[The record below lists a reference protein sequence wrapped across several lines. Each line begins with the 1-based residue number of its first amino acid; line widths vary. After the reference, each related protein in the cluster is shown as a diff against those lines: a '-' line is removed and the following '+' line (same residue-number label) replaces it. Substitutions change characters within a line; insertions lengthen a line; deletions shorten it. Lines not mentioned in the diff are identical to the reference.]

1 MARRWTLQEDELIAG
16 HYQKQG
22 LQWVVDRLA
31 NRSRAA
37 VVQRA
42 MKLGIRGRQWTGAED
57 YVLRRCYRQFGAT
70 YCRRY
75 MPRRSEIAIMSRAR
89 RLGLI
94 RNRKSTVPDYKSH
107 DQIACEQAAIKT
119 GWMASPDDLPE
130 GFFELEAKDERVG

>member
-1 MARRWTLQEDELIAG
+1 MAKRWSAEEDNILREHYSDKGFAWVANMLQG
-16 HYQKQG
+16 
-22 LQWVVDRLA
+22 
-31 NRSRAA
+31 RSRAA
-37 VVQRA
+37 SAKRA
-42 MKLGIRGRQWTGAED
+42 MKLGIRRRHWTSTED

-94 RNRKSTVPDYKSH
+94 RNRKSTVPEYKNH

-119 GWMASPDDLPE
+119 GWMAEPDDLPE
-130 GFFELEAKDERVG
+130 GYFDLIAKS